1 MGRKRKEKRKLSM
14 MGFGDYFGRGQ
25 NDLHISPEVMMMN
38 QMMGMSMMMN
48 NPLAMMGMG
57 ASMMSHQLPLMTG
70 MKMKKEDKV
79 KRDKPDE
86 KPKKDAVAPAPV
98 TSDWSRRK
106 EAMINADD
114 L

>member
-1 MGRKRKEKRKLSM
+1 MGLLGYSD
-14 MGFGDYFGRGQ
+14 FFGRGK
-25 NDLHISPEVMMMN
+25 NDLQITPEVMMN

-57 ASMMSHQLPLMTG
+57 ASMMTHQLPLMTG
-70 MKMKKEDKV
+70 IKTKKEDKV

-86 KPKKDAVAPAPV
+86 KPKKDTIASAPV

-106 EAMINADD
+106 EAMINA
-114 L
+114 

>member
-1 MGRKRKEKRKLSM
+1 
-14 MGFGDYFGRGQ
+14 
-25 NDLHISPEVMMMN
+25 MMN

-57 ASMMSHQLPLMTG
+57 ASMMTHQLPLMAG
-70 MKMKKEDKV
+70 RKVKKEDKV
-79 KRDKPDE
+79 KRDKSDE
-86 KPKKDAVAPAPV
+86 KLKKDTLATPAVTPE
-98 TSDWSRRK
+98 WSRRK